1 MGQRS
6 GSRANTAIALRSCG
20 RDEGFGTFAGW
31 NGSTGERRLHYL
43 VGMTLQISKNQYVSS
58 PPFCPTKH
66 ISNYSGR
73 ALSFQYCRNGVA
85 KLSRWL
91 RACTRDTSGSKGTGG
106 QRCRER
112 LPRDYVLVGSEPLDD
127 SRERISRF
135 LVWPLIDRCPECQ
148 CVSFSRS

>member
-58 PPFCPTKH
+58 PRFAPQT
-66 ISNYSGR
+66 IYLIIQEE
-73 ALSFQYCRNGVA
+73 LSHSSIAVTVLQNLADGYAPARGIRVA
-85 KLSRWL
+85 VKELAGSVAVKDYREITYWL
-91 RACTRDTSGSKGTGG
+91 GASHWMTVVSGS
-106 QRCRER
+106 
-112 LPRDYVLVGSEPLDD
+112 VG
-127 SRERISRF
+127 
-135 LVWPLIDRCPECQ
+135 
-148 CVSFSRS
+148 FSSGH